1 VEVQPQFA
9 KPYVKASLP
18 AVVGQELHQAS
29 DVKLTELIQIV
40 AAVEGK
46 RPAIPS

>member
-1 VEVQPQFA
+1 
-9 KPYVKASLP
+9 VKASLP